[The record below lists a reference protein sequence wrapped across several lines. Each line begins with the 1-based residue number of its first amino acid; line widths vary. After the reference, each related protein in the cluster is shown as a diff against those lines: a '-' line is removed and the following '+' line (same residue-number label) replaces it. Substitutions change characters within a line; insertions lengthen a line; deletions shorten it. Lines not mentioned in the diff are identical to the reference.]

1 MKNIIADFKK
11 FALKGNIID
20 LAIGLIIGS
29 AFGKMVSSLVNDV
42 LMPFFGM
49 LLGGINF
56 TNLKYVIAGAT
67 KDKPEVAIY
76 YGSFLQAVVDFFIIS
91 ISVFIFLKFISFLR
105 NEKEEIKE
113 KEVASK
119 SPEIAL
125 LEDIRDLLKNRQD

>member
-56 TNLKYVIAGAT
+56 TNLKYVIAGAA

-113 KEVASK
+113 KEAVSK